1 MSKREKA
8 NEKAKSM
15 EKEAGPAAEVA
26 LTAAS
31 QKSVNEDFDK
41 YFTQEDFTKVERAP
55 DTTYDINNNNNKQ
68 GAPDG
73 FKYTDK
79 AIADMDEFSRQKQTR
94 ESQKKAKPFDKI
106 KTRIKGGVKGN
117 KSAIS
122 KDQKPKT
129 EKSMSLKE
137 KVLGKIQ
144 SVKKSRSDK
153 KTVKT
158 EQFVK
163 SKKSK
168 KPKIKLEDLKKK

>member
-1 MSKREKA
+1 MSKREKE

-15 EKEAGPAAEVA
+15 GKEAQPATGVA
-26 LTAAS
+26 LAAAS
-31 QKSVNEDFDK
+31 QKSIQDFDK

-55 DTTYDINNNNNKQ
+55 DTTNDSNKGNKH

-94 ESQKKAKPFDKI
+94 ESQKKAKPIDKI
-106 KTRIKGGVKGN
+106 KTRIKGGAKGI
-117 KSAIS
+117 KSAMP

-129 EKSMSLKE
+129 ENSKSFKE
-137 KVLGKIQ
+137 KVLEKIQ

-153 KTVKT
+153 KNEPVKT